1 MSVILYER
9 GIFARLA
16 DWLIAKD
23 AARDIFFSPFT
34 HEEETDIY
42 WTEKKIWSGRDFDVS
57 RHRRSRLAQWADRLF
72 IANQLAFFYT
82 YDEEDP
88 KIERLGNEDIGNGP
102 GMSPGRMLEVL
113 EGIHYNIYTNGGNCF
128 LGKTDEKRLKWYI
141 DQLKDKLLEAFRGDR

>member
-23 AARDIFFSPFT
+23 TVRDAFFSPFT
-34 HEEETDIY
+34 HEEEADIF
-42 WTEKKIWSGRDFDVS
+42 WNEQRIWSGRDFDVS
-57 RHRRSRLAQWADRLF
+57 RHRRSLLAQWADRLF

-82 YDEEDP
+82 YDEENP
-88 KIERLGNEDIGNGP
+88 KLERLGNEDIGNG
-102 GMSPGRMLEVL
+102 SSLSSERVLEVL

-128 LGKTDEKRLKWYI
+128 LGKIDEKRMKWYI
-141 DQLKDKLLEAFRGDR
+141 KQLKDRLLDTLRGER